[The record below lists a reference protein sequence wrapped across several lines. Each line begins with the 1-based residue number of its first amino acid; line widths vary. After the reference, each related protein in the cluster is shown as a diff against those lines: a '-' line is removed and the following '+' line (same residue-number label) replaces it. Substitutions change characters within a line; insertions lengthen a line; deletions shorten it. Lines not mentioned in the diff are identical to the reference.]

1 MSLPEHLSTEAI
13 TILPP
18 DSLRPTEAALRRSI
32 FHRQDFFTDIPS
44 DSLRPCEAALR
55 RSIFYRQDF
64 FTNIPSDSLRPCEAA
79 LRRSIFPLQDSRS
92 SCPEHPPVTAA
103 EVFGSSSTLMPEPAP
118 GPSAS
123 PIYGAALFQGM
134 VLLLAFA
141 YLAVIYHSLREIA
154 TLFSKLSMD
163 RSKSNCMTNLQ
174 SGHYTRFLWS
184 IMAVG
189 VPLMALMALRVADS
203 YVSFS
208 DTLPERWIP
217 LFELLAVG
225 CIAGVIL
232 FQMGLLTIIGKVTL
246 SQDITM
252 QLNHLKFNY
261 LALGIVIL
269 CPLALLL
276 LLSSPDRS
284 EILSYCILAG
294 SGGLILLYLKRSFIL
309 FLEKKISI
317 LHWILYLCIV
327 EIFPVSFLWLC
338 LTKI

>member
-1 MSLPEHLSTEAI
+1 MSLPTHLHAEAI
-13 TILPP
+13 TTLPSDTLRP
-18 DSLRPTEAALRRSI
+18 TEAALQRSIFHQQELFTLLPSDSLRPTEAALRRSI
-32 FHRQDFFTDIPS
+32 F
-44 DSLRPCEAALR
+44 
-55 RSIFYRQDF
+55 
-64 FTNIPSDSLRPCEAA
+64 
-79 LRRSIFPLQDSRS
+79 PLHDSRNIH
-92 SCPEHPPVTAA
+92 PEHPPITAA
-103 EVFGSSSTLMPEPAP
+103 EVFGSSSTLMPEPT
-118 GPSAS
+118 PSPSTS

-163 RSKSNCMTNLQ
+163 RPKSNCMTNLQ
-174 SGHYTRFLWS
+174 GGHYTRFLWS
-184 IMAVG
+184 ALVVG
-189 VPLMALMALRVADS
+189 VPLMALTALRVADS

-208 DTLPERWIP
+208 NTLPERWIP
-217 LFELLAVG
+217 LLALLAVG

-232 FQMGLLTIIGKVTL
+232 FQTGLLTIIGKVTL
-246 SQDITM
+246 SQDVTM

-261 LALGIVIL
+261 LALGSIIL
-269 CPLALLL
+269 CPLSLLL
-276 LLSSPDRS
+276 LLSSPDRG
-284 EILSYCILAG
+284 EILSYCIL
-294 SGGLILLYLKRSFIL
+294 SGGGILIFFYLKRSFTL